1 MGCVDGALFHM
12 STSAPGAAVTKSGP
26 QKAKKS
32 KAKGRKIGRNKLRC
46 DRYRLGHYYELNKCR
61 RLRKVLKRNPN
72 DINALGS
79 LRFNAQVLSG
89 RQREALCIEEYME

>member
-1 MGCVDGALFHM
+1 M
-12 STSAPGAAVTKSGP
+12 STASPGAAITKAGP

-46 DRYRLGHYYELNKCR
+46 QRYALGHYYEINKCR

-72 DINALGS
+72 DVNALGS
-79 LRFNAQVLSG
+79 LRFNAQALSN